1 MNKKEKLNKI
11 KLALSKLLEVQMSY
25 ITTDKGILYFEGEN
39 LKVDQQVWL
48 KDENEENLTPEAGTY
63 VSETQEFKIE
73 GGRIAEITD
82 IDMSKQKFSMHK
94 EEMAAT
100 YQEIERKLVD
110 LMWELG
116 YNCYLI
122 ENNSEYAIFNVW
134 GEYGEMYLRLDI
146 TVDPETGD
154 ILSLSNPTEM
164 VRTYVEKFE
173 EQPVA
178 TEPTVEPEPAVE
190 PEPVVEPE
198 PTEEPT
204 EEPVATA
211 VEPEPAVD
219 KDKLLAEALGT
230 IEALRKQVA
239 DLQAQPMAKS
249 PAEEFENVKK
259 LDKTGDERV
268 DTLLAN
274 RGFLFKK

>member
-73 GGRIAEITD
+73 GGRISEITD

-116 YNCYLI
+116 YDCYLI

-134 GEYGEMYLRLDI
+134 GEFGDMYLRLDI

-178 TEPTVEPEPAVE
+178 TVEPEPSTEEPVATVEPEPA
-190 PEPVVEPE
+190 
-198 PTEEPT
+198 TE
-204 EEPVATA
+204 
-211 VEPEPAVD
+211 EPAVD
-219 KDKLLAEALGT
+219 KDKLLAEALET

-259 LDKTGDERV
+259 LEKTGDERV

>member
-11 KLALSKLLEVQMSY
+11 KLALSKLLEVEMSY
-25 ITTDKGILYFEGEN
+25 ITTDKGILYFEGEGP
-39 LKVDQQVWL
+39 KVDQQVWL
-48 KDENEENLTPEAGTY
+48 KDENEENLTPESGTY
-63 VSETQEFKIE
+63 VSEKQEFKIE
-73 GGRIAEITD
+73 CGRITKISD
-82 IDMSKQKFSMHK
+82 IDINKQKFSLHK
-94 EEMAAT
+94 EEMSAT
-100 YQEIERKLVD
+100 YQEIERKLCD
-110 LMWELG
+110 LMLELG
-116 YNCYLI
+116 YDCYLI

-134 GEYGEMYLRLDI
+134 GENGETYLRLDI

-173 EQPVA
+173 EQVEPQPVVEPEH
-178 TEPTVEPEPAVE
+178 TVEPTVE
-190 PEPVVEPE
+190 EPVVEPE
-198 PTEEPT
+198 PEPT
-204 EEPVATA
+204 P
-211 VEPEPAVD
+211 VD
-219 KDKLLAEALGT
+219 KDKLLSEALET
-230 IEALRKQVA
+230 IESLRKQVA

-259 LDKTGDERV
+259 LEKTGDERV

>member
-25 ITTDKGILYFEGEN
+25 ITTDKGILYFEGEGP
-39 LKVDQQVWL
+39 KVDQQVWL

-63 VSETQEFKIE
+63 VSEKQEFKVE
-73 GGRIAEITD
+73 GGRITEISD
-82 IDMSKQKFSMHK
+82 IDINKQKFSLHK

-100 YQEIERKLVD
+100 YQEIERKLSD

-134 GEYGEMYLRLDI
+134 SENGEMYLRLDI

-164 VRTYVEKFE
+164 IRTYVEKFE
-173 EQPVA
+173 EQVVEPQPQPQP
-178 TEPTVEPEPAVE
+178 EPT
-190 PEPVVEPE
+190 PVVEPE
-198 PTEEPT
+198 PEPT
-204 EEPVATA
+204 P
-211 VEPEPAVD
+211 VD
-219 KDKLLAEALGT
+219 KDKLLSEALET
-230 IEALRKQVA
+230 IESLKKQVA

>member
-11 KLALSKLLEVQMSY
+11 KLALSKLLEVQLSY

-82 IDMSKQKFSMHK
+82 INMSKQKFSMHK

-116 YNCYLI
+116 YDCYLI
-122 ENNSEYAIFNVW
+122 ENNSEYAIFDVW
-134 GEYGEMYLRLDI
+134 GEFGDMYLRLDI

-164 VRTYVEKFE
+164 VRIYVEKFE
-173 EQPVA
+173 EQ
-178 TEPTVEPEPAVE
+178 VEPAAVEPAPVEPAPVEPVVEPAPVEPE
-190 PEPVVEPE
+190 PEPVVEPS
-198 PTEEPT
+198 TE
-204 EEPVATA
+204 
-211 VEPEPAVD
+211 EPAVD
-219 KDKLLAEALGT
+219 KDKLLAEALET

-259 LDKTGDERV
+259 LEKTGDERV

>member
-63 VSETQEFKIE
+63 VSDTQEFKVE
-73 GGRIAEITD
+73 GGRIAEISD
-82 IDMSKQKFSMHK
+82 IDINKQKFSMHK

-116 YNCYLI
+116 YDCYLI

-134 GEYGEMYLRLDI
+134 GEFGEIYLRLDI
-146 TVDPETGD
+146 TVDQETGD

-173 EQPVA
+173 EQ
-178 TEPTVEPEPAVE
+178 VEPAAVE
-190 PEPVVEPE
+190 PEPVVEPA
-198 PTEEPT
+198 TEEP
-204 EEPVATA
+204 EPV
-211 VEPEPAVD
+211 VEPEPEPAVD
-219 KDKLLAEALGT
+219 KDKLLAEALET

-259 LDKTGDERV
+259 LEKTGDERV
-268 DTLLAN
+268 DTLLGN

>member
-25 ITTDKGILYFEGEN
+25 ITTDKGILYFEGEGP
-39 LKVDQQVWL
+39 KVDQQVWL

-63 VSETQEFKIE
+63 VSDTQEFKIE
-73 GGRIAEITD
+73 GGRITEISD
-82 IDMSKQKFSMHK
+82 IDINKQKFSMHK
-94 EEMAAT
+94 EEMSAT
-100 YQEIERKLVD
+100 YQEIERKLSD
-110 LMWELG
+110 LMWDLG
-116 YNCYLI
+116 YDCYLI

-134 GEYGEMYLRLDI
+134 GENGEMYLRLDI

-164 VRTYVEKFE
+164 IRTYVEKFE
-173 EQPVA
+173 EQVEPTAAVEEPTA
-178 TEPTVEPEPAVE
+178 TVVEPTVE
-190 PEPVVEPE
+190 EPV
-198 PTEEPT
+198 
-204 EEPVATA
+204 

-219 KDKLLAEALGT
+219 KDKLLSEALET
-230 IEALRKQVA
+230 IESLKKQVA

>member
-25 ITTDKGILYFEGEN
+25 ITTDKGILYFEGEEP
-39 LKVDQQVWL
+39 KVDLQVWL

-63 VSETQEFKIE
+63 VSDKQEFKVE
-73 GGRIAEITD
+73 GGRIVTISD
-82 IDMSKQKFSMHK
+82 IDINKQKFSIHK
-94 EEMAAT
+94 EEMSAT
-100 YQEIERKLVD
+100 YQEIERKLSN
-110 LMWELG
+110 LMYELG
-116 YNCYLI
+116 YDCYLI

-134 GEYGEMYLRLDI
+134 GENGEMYLRLDI

-164 VRTYVEKFE
+164 VMTYVEKFE
-173 EQPVA
+173 EQV
-178 TEPTVEPEPAVE
+178 EPTTT
-190 PEPVVEPE
+190 VVE

-204 EEPVATA
+204 TTVEPTPTVVEPTEEPTAT
-211 VEPEPAVD
+211 VD
-219 KDKLLAEALGT
+219 KDKLLAEALDT
-230 IEALRKQVA
+230 IESLRKQVA

>member
-63 VSETQEFKIE
+63 VSDTQEFKIE
-73 GGRIAEITD
+73 GGRIAEISD

-116 YNCYLI
+116 YDCYLI
-122 ENNSEYAIFNVW
+122 ENNSEYAIFDVW
-134 GEYGEMYLRLDI
+134 GEFGDMYLRLDI

-178 TEPTVEPEPAVE
+178 TEEPVVEPVVEPEPEPAVE
-190 PEPVVEPE
+190 PS
-198 PTEEPT
+198 TEEP
-204 EEPVATA
+204 A
-211 VEPEPAVD
+211 VEPDPEPAVD
-219 KDKLLAEALGT
+219 KDKLLAEALET

-259 LDKTGDERV
+259 LEKTGDDRV

>member
-73 GGRIAEITD
+73 GGRIAEISD
-82 IDMSKQKFSMHK
+82 IDINKQKFSIHK

-116 YNCYLI
+116 YDCYLI
-122 ENNSEYAIFNVW
+122 ENNSEYAIFDVW
-134 GEYGEMYLRLDI
+134 GEFGDMYLRLDI

-178 TEPTVEPEPAVE
+178 TVEPEPSTEEPVATVEPEPATEEPAVTVE
-190 PEPVVEPE
+190 PEPA
-198 PTEEPT
+198 TE
-204 EEPVATA
+204 
-211 VEPEPAVD
+211 EPAVD
-219 KDKLLAEALGT
+219 KDKLLAEALET

-259 LDKTGDERV
+259 LEKTGDERV

>member
-25 ITTDKGILYFEGEN
+25 ITTDKGILYFEGEEP
-39 LKVDQQVWL
+39 KVDLQVWL

-63 VSETQEFKIE
+63 VSEKQEFKVE
-73 GGRIAEITD
+73 GGRITEISD
-82 IDMSKQKFSMHK
+82 IDINKQKFSMHK
-94 EEMAAT
+94 EEMSAT

-110 LMWELG
+110 LMYELG
-116 YNCYLI
+116 YDCYLI
-122 ENNSEYAIFNVW
+122 ENNSEYAIFDVW
-134 GEYGEMYLRLDI
+134 GENGEMYIRLDI

-173 EQPVA
+173 EQ
-178 TEPTVEPEPAVE
+178 VEPEPAVE
-190 PEPVVEPE
+190 EPQPQTDVEPVEPTDVEPQ
-198 PTEEPT
+198 PD
-204 EEPVATA
+204 
-211 VEPEPAVD
+211 VD
-219 KDKLLAEALGT
+219 KDKLLAEALDT
-230 IEALRKQVA
+230 IESLRKQVA

>member
-11 KLALSKLLEVQMSY
+11 KLALSKLLEVEMSY
-25 ITTDKGILYFEGEN
+25 ITTDKGILYFEGEGP
-39 LKVDQQVWL
+39 KVDQQVWL
-48 KDENEENLTPEAGTY
+48 KDENEENLTPESGTY
-63 VSETQEFKIE
+63 VSEKQEFKIE
-73 GGRIAEITD
+73 CGRITKISD
-82 IDMSKQKFSMHK
+82 IDINKQKFSLHK

-100 YQEIERKLVD
+100 YQEIERKLSD
-110 LMWELG
+110 LMWNLG
-116 YNCYLI
+116 YDCYLI

-134 GEYGEMYLRLDI
+134 GENGETYLRLDI

-173 EQPVA
+173 EQVEPQPVVEP
-178 TEPTVEPEPAVE
+178 EPTVEPTVE
-190 PEPVVEPE
+190 EPVVEPE
-198 PTEEPT
+198 PELVVEPT
-204 EEPVATA
+204 NEPTV
-211 VEPEPAVD
+211 EPAVD
-219 KDKLLAEALGT
+219 KDKLLSEALET
-230 IEALRKQVA
+230 IESLRKQVA

-259 LDKTGDERV
+259 LEKTGDERV

>member
-63 VSETQEFKIE
+63 VSDTQEFKIE

-82 IDMSKQKFSMHK
+82 IDINKQKFSMHK

-116 YNCYLI
+116 YDCYLI
-122 ENNSEYAIFNVW
+122 ENNSEYAIFDVW
-134 GEYGEMYLRLDI
+134 GEFGDMYLRLDI

-173 EQPVA
+173 EQ
-178 TEPTVEPEPAVE
+178 VEPAAVE
-190 PEPVVEPE
+190 PEPSTEEPVVEPAAVEPE
-198 PTEEPT
+198 PST
-204 EEPVATA
+204 EEPV
-211 VEPEPAVD
+211 VEPVVEPAVD
-219 KDKLLAEALGT
+219 KDKLLAEALET

-259 LDKTGDERV
+259 LEKTGDERV
-268 DTLLAN
+268 DTILAN

>member
-11 KLALSKLLEVQMSY
+11 KLALSKLLEVEMSY
-25 ITTDKGILYFEGEN
+25 ITTDKGILYFEGEGP
-39 LKVDQQVWL
+39 KVDQQVWL
-48 KDENEENLTPEAGTY
+48 KDENEENLTPEAGKY
-63 VSETQEFKIE
+63 VSDTQEFKVE
-73 GGRIAEITD
+73 GGRITEISD
-82 IDMSKQKFSMHK
+82 IDINKQKFSMHK
-94 EEMAAT
+94 EEMSAT
-100 YQEIERKLVD
+100 YQEIERKLSD
-110 LMWELG
+110 LMWNLG
-116 YNCYLI
+116 YDCYLI

-134 GEYGEMYLRLDI
+134 GENGEMYLRLDI

-164 VRTYVEKFE
+164 VRAFIEKFE
-173 EQPVA
+173 EQVEPTPVEP
-178 TEPTVEPEPAVE
+178 TTDEPVVEPTTDEPTVEPTT
-190 PEPVVEPE
+190 VV
-198 PTEEPT
+198 EPT
-204 EEPVATA
+204 EEPV
-211 VEPEPAVD
+211 D
-219 KDKLLAEALGT
+219 KDKLLSEALET
-230 IEALRKQVA
+230 IESLRKQVA

>member
-63 VSETQEFKIE
+63 VSDTQEFKIE
-73 GGRIAEITD
+73 GGRIAEISN
-82 IDMSKQKFSMHK
+82 INMSKQKFSIHK

-116 YNCYLI
+116 YDCYLI
-122 ENNSEYAIFNVW
+122 ENNSEYAIFDVW
-134 GEYGEMYLRLDI
+134 GEFGDMYLRLDI

-178 TEPTVEPEPAVE
+178 TVEPEPATEEPVVEPEPEPAVE
-190 PEPVVEPE
+190 PEPS
-198 PTEEPT
+198 T
-204 EEPVATA
+204 EEPV
-211 VEPEPAVD
+211 VEPEPEPAVD
-219 KDKLLAEALGT
+219 KDKLLAEALET

-259 LDKTGDERV
+259 LEKTGDERV

>member
-39 LKVDQQVWL
+39 PKVDQEVWL

-73 GGRIAEITD
+73 GGRIAEISD
-82 IDMSKQKFSMHK
+82 IDINKQKFSMHK

-116 YNCYLI
+116 YDCYLI

-134 GEYGEMYLRLDI
+134 GEFGEMYLRLDI

-173 EQPVA
+173 EQ
-178 TEPTVEPEPAVE
+178 VEPAAVE

-198 PTEEPT
+198 S
-204 EEPVATA
+204 EPV
-211 VEPEPAVD
+211 VEPEPEPAVD
-219 KDKLLAEALGT
+219 KDKLLAEALET

-249 PAEEFENVKK
+249 PSEEFENVKK
-259 LDKTGDERV
+259 LEKTGDERV

>member
-73 GGRIAEITD
+73 GGRIAEISD
-82 IDMSKQKFSMHK
+82 IDINKQKFSMHK

-100 YQEIERKLVD
+100 YQEIERKLSD

-116 YNCYLI
+116 YDCYLI

-173 EQPVA
+173 EQPVSTVEPEPD
-178 TEPTVEPEPAVE
+178 TEEPVVEPEPAVE
-190 PEPVVEPE
+190 PATEEPVVEP
-198 PTEEPT
+198 
-204 EEPVATA
+204 
-211 VEPEPAVD
+211 EPEPAVD
-219 KDKLLAEALGT
+219 KDKLLAEALET

-259 LDKTGDERV
+259 LEKTGDERV
-268 DTLLAN
+268 DTLLGN

>member
-63 VSETQEFKIE
+63 VSDTQEFKIE
-73 GGRIAEITD
+73 GGRIAEISD
-82 IDMSKQKFSMHK
+82 IDINKQKFSMHK

-116 YNCYLI
+116 YDCYLI

-134 GEYGEMYLRLDI
+134 GEFGEMYLRLDI

-178 TEPTVEPEPAVE
+178 AVE

-198 PTEEPT
+198 PAVEPAT
-204 EEPVATA
+204 EEPV
-211 VEPEPAVD
+211 VEPEPEPAVD
-219 KDKLLAEALGT
+219 KDKLLAEALET
-230 IEALRKQVA
+230 IEALSKQVA

-259 LDKTGDERV
+259 LEKTGDERV
-268 DTLLAN
+268 DTLLGN

>member
-25 ITTDKGILYFEGEN
+25 ITTDKGILYFEGEGP
-39 LKVDQQVWL
+39 KVDQQVWL
-48 KDENEENLTPEAGTY
+48 KDENEENLTPESGTY
-63 VSETQEFKIE
+63 VSDKQEFKIE
-73 GGRIAEITD
+73 GGCITEISD
-82 IDMSKQKFSMHK
+82 IDINKQKFSMHK

-100 YQEIERKLVD
+100 YQEIERKLSD
-110 LMWELG
+110 LMWDLG
-116 YNCYLI
+116 YDCYLV

-134 GEYGEMYLRLDI
+134 GKNGEIYLRLDI

-164 VRTYVEKFE
+164 VKTFVEKFE
-173 EQPVA
+173 EQ
-178 TEPTVEPEPAVE
+178 VEPQPADAQ
-190 PEPVVEPE
+190 PAYAQPADAQPADAQ
-198 PTEEPT
+198 PTDAQPADAQPAEEP
-204 EEPVATA
+204 
-211 VEPEPAVD
+211 VD
-219 KDKLLAEALGT
+219 KDKLLAEALET
-230 IEALRKQVA
+230 IESLRKQVA

-259 LDKTGDERV
+259 LEKTGDERV

>member
-63 VSETQEFKIE
+63 VSDTQELKVE
-73 GGRIAEITD
+73 GGRITEISD
-82 IDMSKQKFSMHK
+82 IDINKQKFSMHK
-94 EEMAAT
+94 EEMSAT
-100 YQEIERKLVD
+100 YQEIERKLCD

-116 YNCYLI
+116 YDCYLI

-134 GEYGEMYLRLDI
+134 GENGETYLRLDI
-146 TVDPETGD
+146 TVNPETGD

-173 EQPVA
+173 EQVEPTPAEPQPVV
-178 TEPTVEPEPAVE
+178 EPTATVEPEPTV
-190 PEPVVEPE
+190 EPVVEPE
-198 PTEEPT
+198 PT
-204 EEPVATA
+204 PV
-211 VEPEPAVD
+211 VEPEPVD
-219 KDKLLAEALGT
+219 KDKLLAEALET
-230 IEALRKQVA
+230 IESLRKQVA

-259 LDKTGDERV
+259 LEKTGDERV

>member
-11 KLALSKLLEVQMSY
+11 KLALSKLLEVEMSY
-25 ITTDKGILYFEGEN
+25 ITTDKGILYFEGEGP
-39 LKVDQQVWL
+39 KVDQQVWL

-63 VSETQEFKIE
+63 VSDTQEFKIE
-73 GGRIAEITD
+73 GGRITEISD
-82 IDMSKQKFSMHK
+82 IDINKQKFSMHK
-94 EEMAAT
+94 IELEAT
-100 YQEIERKLVD
+100 YQEIERKLCD
-110 LMWELG
+110 LMYELG
-116 YNCYLI
+116 YDCYLI

-134 GEYGEMYLRLDI
+134 VENGETYLRLDI

-164 VRTYVEKFE
+164 VREFVEKFE
-173 EQPVA
+173 EQVEPTAEPTAPVEEPEPQPEPQPEPTA
-178 TEPTVEPEPAVE
+178 TVEPTEPT
-190 PEPVVEPE
+190 
-198 PTEEPT
+198 
-204 EEPVATA
+204 
-211 VEPEPAVD
+211 VD
-219 KDKLLAEALGT
+219 KDKLLSEALET
-230 IEALRKQVA
+230 IESLKKQVA

>member
-63 VSETQEFKIE
+63 VSDTQEFKIE
-73 GGRIAEITD
+73 GGRIAEISD
-82 IDMSKQKFSMHK
+82 IDINKQKFSMHK

-116 YNCYLI
+116 YDCYLI
-122 ENNSEYAIFNVW
+122 ENNSEYAIFEVW
-134 GEYGEMYLRLDI
+134 GEYGDMYLRFDI

-173 EQPVA
+173 EQV
-178 TEPTVEPEPAVE
+178 EPTTEEPEPVAVVEPE

-198 PTEEPT
+198 P
-204 EEPVATA
+204 EPV
-211 VEPEPAVD
+211 VD
-219 KDKLLAEALGT
+219 KDKLLAEALET

-249 PAEEFENVKK
+249 PSEEFENVKK
-259 LDKTGDERV
+259 LEKTGDERV